1 MDSKQAAAVTS
12 TVESDSTMTRRRLKE
27 AGFGD
32 EQVQALVD
40 VTGAERRALSADM
53 AGLKASEER
62 VKSEI
67 ALLRADSGAFRTEM
81 RGEIAGVHT
90 RIDGV
95 RDEVNARFDGVRE
108 EMNARFDG
116 VREEM
121 NAKFERVDARF
132 DGVREE
138 MNARFVGA
146 RDEMNAKFE
155 RVDAKFDGLDSRLKL
170 VVWFVGVG
178 VTVYVGTTVSLVMIL
193 FRNAPV

>member
-1 MDSKQAAAVTS
+1 MQETAAV
-12 TVESDSTMTRRRLKE
+12 VESDSTMTRRRLKE

-53 AGLKASEER
+53 AGLKASGER

-67 ALLRADSGAFRTEM
+67 ALLRTESGAFRTEI

-90 RIDGV
+90 RIDGL
-95 RDEVNARFDGVRE
+95 RDEVNARFDGVRDE
-108 EMNARFDG
+108 MNARFNGFRDEMNARFEKVDVRFAGFRDEMNARFDG
-116 VREEM
+116 
-121 NAKFERVDARF
+121 
-132 DGVREE
+132 
-138 MNARFVGA
+138 A
-146 RDEMNAKFE
+146 RDEMNARFE